1 MRGRGRIFCVPW
13 AGLLLICSAVF
24 APMARGAF
32 PVSAFPATNQT
43 LGRSSGGRADPPSV
57 SSAQSASASV
67 ASVPAFDTILYGAS
81 YYLEYMPYDR
91 LEEDVRLM
99 EKAGINLVRLGE
111 STWGMMEPR
120 DGEFDFDWLKRVLD
134 RLHKSGI
141 RVILGT
147 PTYSIPAWL
156 FKKHPEIQVKQI
168 NSPRY
173 TYGLRQMTDLTHPT
187 YRFYAERIIR
197 ELVSRFRDHPAIIG
211 YQLDNETHSSG
222 TADTH
227 VQAMFR
233 DRVKKIF
240 GSPAALNKAW
250 GLNYWGQNIADFDEL
265 PPRDGI
271 LNPGYKLEWER
282 FEQQIITDFL
292 AWQAGIVR
300 ELKRPD
306 QFITTDFAGFP
317 EDANIYDIA
326 KSLDIPAVNIY
337 AAFQDAMDGRFFA
350 FCGDV
355 NRSLKG
361 GNYLVTETTAQTTG
375 WDSKGQFPPYPGQL
389 RLAAYANIA
398 SGANLVAYWHWHSL
412 HYGQETYWKGVLA
425 HDLEPGRV
433 YEEASRVAHELRRVG
448 PELAGLKKRNDVAIL
463 FSLDSL
469 HALNFMPFDDSV
481 GYMTALGRLYEALYK
496 LRVETDFVFP
506 SSQNLAG
513 YRLIIVPALY
523 IADDA
528 LLGRLADYVKSGGHL
543 LVTFKSGF
551 CNENSTVRWVRAP
564 GPLRQAAGFSYQEFT
579 NLKAP
584 LRLKGDPFGAG
595 EENTVSVW
603 AEYILPE
610 GAKALAFYDHPVFGR
625 YPAITRN
632 SYGSG
637 TLTYEGTLP
646 SEALQEKILEDTL
659 GDAGVTIP
667 DKGLPTAVKVR
678 HAVLRNGKT
687 ARFYFN
693 FSEET
698 REFIYE
704 HGDGIEVLSGK
715 PVTHAEKITLPA
727 WDLAIIEER

>member
-1 MRGRGRIFCVPW
+1 MRDRGECWILAVALVGLVAATGVP
-13 AGLLLICSAVF
+13 ALLA
-24 APMARGAF
+24 APVAQSSSS
-32 PVSAFPATNQT
+32 PTSVSAAPAPIAPEPN
-43 LGRSSGGRADPPSV
+43 
-57 SSAQSASASV
+57 
-67 ASVPAFDTILYGAS
+67 FDTILYGAS

-91 LEEDVRLM
+91 LEKDIRLM
-99 EKAGINLVRLGE
+99 EKAGINFVRLGE
-111 STWGMMEPR
+111 SSWGVMEPR
-120 DGEFDFDWLKRVLD
+120 DGEFDFSWLGRVLD

-141 RVILGT
+141 KVILGT
-147 PTYSIPAWL
+147 PTYSIPVWL

-168 NSPRY
+168 NQPRY

-187 YRFYAERIIR
+187 FRFYAERIIR
-197 ELVSRFRDHPAIIG
+197 RLVSRFKDHPAIIG

-222 TADTH
+222 TADTP

-282 FEQQIITDFL
+282 FQQQIITDFL
-292 AWQAGIVR
+292 AWQAGIVH

-317 EDANIYDIA
+317 EDANIYEIA

-337 AAFQDAMDGRFFA
+337 DAFQDEMDGRYFA

-375 WDSKGQFPPYPGQL
+375 WDSKAQLPPYPGQL

-412 HYGQETYWKGVLA
+412 HYGQETYWKGVLG

-433 YEEASRVAHELRRVG
+433 YEEISRVAYELKRVG
-448 PELAGLKKRNDVAIL
+448 PKLARLKKRNSVAIL

-469 HALNFMPFDDSV
+469 HALNFMPFDDNVS
-481 GYMTALGRLYEALYK
+481 YMTVLSRLYEALYK
-496 LRVETDFVFP
+496 LRVEADFIFPQSRNLTD
-506 SSQNLAG
+506 

-523 IADDA
+523 VADDA
-528 LLGRLADYVKSGGHL
+528 LLNRLADYVKGGGHL

-551 CNENSTVRWVRAP
+551 CNENSTVRWARAP

-595 EENTVSVW
+595 EENKVSVW
-603 AEYILPE
+603 ADYILPE
-610 GAKALAFYDHPVFGR
+610 GTKALAFYDHPVFGR
-625 YPAITRN
+625 YPAVTRN

-637 TLTYEGTLP
+637 TLTYEGTMP
-646 SEALQEKILEDTL
+646 SEVLQEKILEDTSKT
-659 GDAGVTIP
+659 AGVALEDNALPAAI
-667 DKGLPTAVKVR
+667 KARHGL
-678 HAVLRNGKT
+678 LRNGKT
-687 ARFYFN
+687 AHFYFN
-693 FSEET
+693 FSGEA
-698 REFIYE
+698 REFMY
-704 HGDGIEVLSGK
+704 GYADGSDILSGS
-715 PVTHAEKITLPA
+715 PAARSQKITLPP
-727 WDLAIIEER
+727 WELAIIEER